1 MGGWSPTRRSLL
13 HGLSVGTVGI
23 AGCSAVTDQGSSA
36 IDLYLINDTD
46 SEVFATIQYESC
58 DQIGPKQLDVGDLNP
73 GYYHFSGNDIVAN
86 SGRCSIEVSTRD
98 GVSDTYEWTV
108 GERTLVIRIKPDAI
122 EFNHRPPEYDPA

>member
-1 MGGWSPTRRSLL
+1 MVGWSPTRRSFL
-13 HGLSVGTVGI
+13 HGVSVTTVGI
-23 AGCSAVTDQGSSA
+23 AGCSAVTEQESSA

-86 SGRCSIEVSTRD
+86 SGLCSIEVTTRD
-98 GVSDTYEWTV
+98 GVSDSHEWTV
-108 GERTLVIRIKPDAI
+108 GERTLVIRIKSDAVEFSHRSPD
-122 EFNHRPPEYDPA
+122 YDPA